1 MIDNTDYVSSWKSK
15 GLSAESIKPP
25 TASDNSLTPALD
37 YYGTKTRVK
46 FTASCLQQRKVS
58 YTHGTIVNIYIVYE
72 LGASS
77 SLSLSLCL
85 CLSICLCLWLCLCLC
100 LSPSISLSISLSL
113 SLSLSYLSMVKK
125 ITNLKQKALKL

>member
-1 MIDNTDYVSSWKSK
+1 MIANIDYVSSWKSK
-15 GLSAESIKPP
+15 GLSAQSIKSP
-25 TASDNSLTPALD
+25 TASDNSLTPALNC
-37 YYGTKTRVK
+37 YGTKTRVK

-58 YTHGTIVNIYIVYE
+58 YTHGTIANIYIVYE

-85 CLSICLCLWLCLCLC
+85 CLAICLCLWLCLCLF
-100 LSPSISLSISLSL
+100 LPLSL

-125 ITNLKQKALKL
+125 LQI